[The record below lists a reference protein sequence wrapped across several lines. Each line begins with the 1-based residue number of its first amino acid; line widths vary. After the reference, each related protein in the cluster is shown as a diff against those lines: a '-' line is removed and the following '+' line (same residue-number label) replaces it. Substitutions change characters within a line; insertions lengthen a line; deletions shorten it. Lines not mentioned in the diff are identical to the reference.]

1 MKKKKSLI
9 LKIFSILMIC
19 CMSFLFVG
27 CTKSK
32 EDKVPEDEEIDE
44 EIGDISDEELDGM
57 ALPMYGA
64 RVLYREE
71 DYFNGSAENAGQ
83 NINYYSQYAFV
94 VMQAL
99 YNTYGVL
106 DSSLAPSYLG
116 LNTDTYNQ
124 ISPYLYDSIR
134 YQVDTAG
141 MVNKKQVQNEDG
153 TWGAVESLTDEYFIV
168 GVAPANAWNW
178 TFDYNHPNT
187 KSIITSVDA
196 AIYEANNKIYSIR
209 FDSKELYQQETV
221 THYSRDFGI
230 GTKYEEIY
238 LGADSNS
245 DLVKAMEYAIYSLAL
260 DFEPKDV
267 SVVPNASGYSVSI
280 GGESVET
287 ALGKIKESFAIN
299 ASFVGLT
306 ARQISKLSNWI
317 CEEVIGVSAS
327 NGKDEF
333 KYYDAVIEKID
344 KNGNV
349 TYEFTAENT
358 DKSGMLGRNYTS
370 TVSTIVGAVC
380 RDVSIGQSDSW
391 GDGTIDDKFLS
402 SRIKDYRGD
411 NFLVTESEHL
421 SAANGIPEAEYQSVV
436 LMLPDDTTLE
446 GMEIA
451 LKYDAD
457 SDGETEGVW
466 DKNKYLDMIVELNYY
481 HDGQMYVIG
490 SEQARVYDGPFDPHY
505 DGEDKEMQALVDE
518 MYNGEIGGNVMFF
531 DYKAAM
537 QKYIEEAAK
546 AGESNIP
553 TMEDFE
559 KLLDEEEA
567 ITLGEFNV
575 NLGGGA
581 FAEAIKKDGILLVGS
596 TPARRYYELVE
607 NQPNQKF
614 NIGGVEKEMTYT
626 TGRFNKSVIASDAN
640 KCDYLEITYKVLKD
654 PEELK
659 NGVKKNYKFYTGIYF
674 AY

>member
-1 MKKKKSLI
+1 
-9 LKIFSILMIC
+9 
-19 CMSFLFVG
+19 MSFLFVG

-71 DYFNGSAENAGQ
+71 DYFNGSAETAGQ
-83 NINYYSQYAFV
+83 NINYYSQYSWEILSAI
-94 VMQAL
+94 
-99 YNTYGVL
+99 YNVYGISNV
-106 DSSLAPSYLG
+106 
-116 LNTDTYNQ
+116 TDVQDY
-124 ISPYLYDSIR
+124 ISDFDLTNIPYLYDSIR
-134 YQVDTAG
+134 YQVDTVG
-141 MVNKKQVQNEDG
+141 TVTKQINQREKNDLSK
-153 TWGAVESLTDEYFIV
+153 AVDVEGGEYILIR
-168 GVAPANAWNW
+168 ADHTNAWKWSFGYETNPSAY
-178 TFDYNHPNT
+178 FAEEGKGEGYAYVDGNYVYNTNFT
-187 KSIITSVDA
+187 EKA
-196 AIYEANNKIYSIR
+196 AIDVYGY
-209 FDSKELYQQETV
+209 YV
-221 THYSRDFGI
+221 TDTQIQNAYAEMLLGI
-230 GTKYEEIY
+230 DGRSEF
-238 LGADSNS
+238 
-245 DLVKAMEYAIYSLAL
+245 VKAMEYAIYSLAL
-260 DFEPKDV
+260 DFAPKDV

-317 CEEVIGVSAS
+317 CEEVIGVTTE
-327 NGKDEF
+327 NNKDKF
-333 KYYDAVIEKID
+333 L
-344 KNGNV
+344 
-349 TYEFTAENT
+349 TYENVIAVVDDENNVVEYILGNAVDEDAT
-358 DKSGMLGRNYTS
+358 LGRNYQAAVTN
-370 TVSTIVGAVC
+370 IVRGVC
-380 RDVSIGQSDSW
+380 SQVPIGTGDAW
-391 GDGTIDDKFLS
+391 GDGNIDDKFLS
-402 SRIKDYRGD
+402 SRVKDYRGD

-421 SAANGIPEAEYQSVV
+421 SAENGIPEAEYQSVV
-436 LMLPDDTTLE
+436 LMVPADTTLE
-446 GMEIA
+446 GIEIA

-531 DYKAAM
+531 DYKAAL
-537 QKYIEEAAK
+537 QKYIDEAAK
-546 AGESNIP
+546 SGETGLP
-553 TMEDFE
+553 TMEEFE
-559 KLLDEEEA
+559 DLLNEEEA
-567 ITLGEFNV
+567 ITVGGFNV

-640 KCDYLEITYKVLKD
+640 QCDYLEITYKVLKD